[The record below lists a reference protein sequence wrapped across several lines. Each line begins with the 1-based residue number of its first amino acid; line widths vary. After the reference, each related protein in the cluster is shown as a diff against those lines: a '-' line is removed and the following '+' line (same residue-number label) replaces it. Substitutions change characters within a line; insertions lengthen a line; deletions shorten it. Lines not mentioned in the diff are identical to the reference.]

1 MIAGEMGSS
10 DHDAATITSTGE
22 ATIPVPCDVA
32 WLHLVLVEEGKIVS
46 EAIEQSAE
54 RVSLVLDRV
63 RETDPRLPETVTE
76 VERKIEPMFGDDT
89 AIDGYRIRRVVRAQM
104 PPEPAGPLLDV
115 AIMSGS
121 GPGSRIAFGVR
132 DPSNVRA
139 RAIDAALAVAR
150 ANAAAAAHSLGRE
163 LGELQ
168 QSSVESRIPDDFPD
182 PLVHVSATASVVYT
196 LSG

>member
-1 MIAGEMGSS
+1 MTTENAP
-10 DHDAATITSTGE
+10 ATITATGE

-76 VERKIEPMFGDDT
+76 IERKIEPVFGEDGS
-89 AIDGYRIRRVVRAQM
+89 IDGFRIQRAQM

-132 DPSNVRA
+132 DPSGVRA
-139 RAIDAALAVAR
+139 RAIDAALTVAR
-150 ANAAAAAHSLGRE
+150 ANAAAAAQSLGRE
-163 LGELQ
+163 LGALQ
-168 QSSVESRIPDDFPD
+168 QTEVESKVPDAFPD
-182 PLVHVSATASVVYT
+182 PLIHVSANARVVYG
-196 LSG
+196 LA

>member
-1 MIAGEMGSS
+1 MTTENAP
-10 DHDAATITSTGE
+10 ATITATGE

-76 VERKIEPMFGDDT
+76 IERKIEPVFGEDGS
-89 AIDGYRIRRVVRAQM
+89 IDGFRIQRVVRAQM

-132 DPSNVRA
+132 DPSGVRA
-139 RAIDAALAVAR
+139 RAIDAALTVAR
-150 ANAAAAAHSLGRE
+150 ANAAAAAQSLGRE
-163 LGELQ
+163 LGALQ
-168 QSSVESRIPDDFPD
+168 QTEVESKVPDAFPD
-182 PLVHVSATASVVYT
+182 PLIHVSANARVVYG
-196 LSG
+196 LA